1 MIVCQIKTFYS
12 WNMEDRGILA
22 ARVSMWMAQN
32 LQVFSPTREQEN
44 GYNVDV
50 LSWIVLKGR

>member
-1 MIVCQIKTFYS
+1 MTFYS

-32 LQVFSPTREQEN
+32 LQVFSPTKEQEN